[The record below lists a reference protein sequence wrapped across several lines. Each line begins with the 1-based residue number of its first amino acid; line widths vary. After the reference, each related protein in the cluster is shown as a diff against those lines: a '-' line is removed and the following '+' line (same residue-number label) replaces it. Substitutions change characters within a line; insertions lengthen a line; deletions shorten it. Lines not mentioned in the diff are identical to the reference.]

1 MRGQRWPRTR
11 ESTLFMKFKDN
22 FSGEITFKGVSQR
35 VSQCF
40 PEKQS
45 GKGREHISVG
55 ETVISKDQSG
65 VQAWSS
71 GVMA

>member
-1 MRGQRWPRTR
+1 MREQRWPRTR

-40 PEKQS
+40 PEKQ
-45 GKGREHISVG
+45 
-55 ETVISKDQSG
+55 
-65 VQAWSS
+65 
-71 GVMA
+71 